1 MTELARIGDAQVGN
15 FTVGKEALRR
25 NTKSYSRRTTSSVS
39 TTISLGATPESHVR
53 PASTGSSSSV
63 RLIRTTDSYSRSAN
77 SEATRLV
84 SLNRFLSSEV
94 PNIRSYARNQRTS
107 LELLDYRVNWDDEN
121 RNYYTDWVP
130 ESAITGREDS
140 LAIRTFVVDSA
151 DEPAATIR
159 VEYDG
164 SGNGTVDAESNPVR
178 VPSGETVHAIEH
190 LPVYSGG
197 RYRLVISEYGGY
209 NSIYNIDFGI
219 IH

>member
-1 MTELARIGDAQVGN
+1 MTELARIGNVQAGN
-15 FTVGKEALRR
+15 FTIGKAALKR
-25 NTKSYSRRTTSSVS
+25 NTESYSKRTTSSVS
-39 TTISLGATPESHVR
+39 TIISLGATTESHAR
-53 PASTGSSSSV
+53 PFLAASSRSV
-63 RLIRTTDSYSRSAN
+63 RLIRTTDSHSRSTN

-84 SLNRFLSSEV
+84 SLNRSPSSKV
-94 PNIRSYARNQRTS
+94 PSIRSYARNQRTS
-107 LELLDYRVNWDDEN
+107 LELLDYHVNWDDEN

-140 LAIRTFVVDSA
+140 LAIRTFVVDSV

-164 SGNGTVDAESNPVR
+164 SGNGAVDAESNPVR
-178 VPSGETVHAIEH
+178 VLSGETVHAIEH
-190 LPVYSGG
+190 LPVDFGG